1 MTKVVIDNDEYI
13 LTSDYG
19 YMDNSGYLFVVQR
32 VVFDD
37 NKYTTNV
44 FQLENNLRL
53 VKGINDAVVFQQED
67 NTFLI
72 QIALEDNITN
82 LKLSLINDL
91 ITKIIEETGIKYS
104 IEYTKEINYSMSGK
118 VKYAELIKEA
128 GA

>member
-1 MTKVVIDNDEYI
+1 
-13 LTSDYG
+13 
-19 YMDNSGYLFVVQR
+19 MDNSGYLFVVQR

-37 NKYTTNV
+37 NKYTANV

-72 QIALEDNITN
+72 QIALEPDTTN
-82 LKLSLINDL
+82 LKQSLINDL
-91 ITKIIEETGIKYS
+91 VTKIIEETGIKYS

>member
-1 MTKVVIDNDEYI
+1 MEEFTKPFITNITIAKKKIKDLLKELD
-13 LTSDYG
+13 
-19 YMDNSGYLFVVQR
+19 
-32 VVFDD
+32 FDD